1 MSSFMGGI
9 DKCHCVSC
17 DCDCLLKHITTP
29 EACLA
34 SKPVQGASLALEGV
48 HDVHGSHSL
57 AASMLSVGDSITDDV
72 LEEDL
77 EHRAG
82 LLVDKTRDALDTTAA
97 SEAANGRL
105 GDALDVIT
113 ENLAMTL
120 GASLS
125 ESFTS
130 LSTS

>member
-1 MSSFMGGI
+1 MTLVFLVALI
-9 DKCHCVSC
+9 NADCV
-17 DCDCLLKHITTP
+17 LVIVVIFLNKPH
-29 EACLA
+29 ARRCLA
-34 SKPVQGASLALEGV
+34 SESVQGASLALEGI

-97 SEAANGRL
+97 SKAANGRL

>member
-1 MSSFMGGI
+1 
-9 DKCHCVSC
+9 
-17 DCDCLLKHITTP
+17 
-29 EACLA
+29 
-34 SKPVQGASLALEGV
+34 
-48 HDVHGSHSL
+48 
-57 AASMLSVGDSITDDV
+57 MLSVGDSITDDV

-113 ENLAMTL
+113 ENLAMAL

-125 ESFTS
+125 ESFAS

>member
-1 MSSFMGGI
+1 MPVVFLAIVGAFSGKPYARS
-9 DKCHCVSC
+9 
-17 DCDCLLKHITTP
+17 
-29 EACLA
+29 CLA
-34 SKPVQGASLALEGV
+34 SESVQGASLALEGI
-48 HDVHGSHSL
+48 HHVHGSHSL
-57 AASMLSVGDSITDDV
+57 AASMLGVGDSITDDV

-82 LLVDKTRDALDTTAA
+82 LLVDEARDALDTTAA

-105 GDALDVIT
+105 GDTLDVIT
-113 ENLAMTL
+113 ENLTMTL
-120 GASLS
+120 GASLF

>member
-1 MSSFMGGI
+1 MPIVFLAI
-9 DKCHCVSC
+9 VAVVSNK
-17 DCDCLLKHITTP
+17 LY
-29 EACLA
+29 ARRCLA
-34 SKPVQGASLALEGV
+34 SESVQGATLALEGIN
-48 HDVHGSHSL
+48 DVHGSHSL

-77 EHRAG
+77 EHGAG
-82 LLVDKTRDALDTTAA
+82 LLIDEARDALDTTAA

-105 GDALDVIT
+105 GDTLDVIT
-113 ENLAMTL
+113 ENLTMTL
-120 GASLS
+120 GASFS

>member
-1 MSSFMGGI
+1 MPIVFLAI
-9 DKCHCVSC
+9 VAVVSNK
-17 DCDCLLKHITTP
+17 LY
-29 EACLA
+29 ARRCLA
-34 SKPVQGASLALEGV
+34 SESVQGATLALEGIN
-48 HDVHGSHSL
+48 DVHGSHSL

-77 EHRAG
+77 EHGAG
-82 LLVDKTRDALDTTAA
+82 LLIDEARDALDTTAA